1 MDIVQSVTSNK
12 KDIPQH
18 FIPIS
23 SYGCHKG
30 NSERKATRE
39 YKVLYRAWCDEQ
51 MSGIKFMANPH
62 NKNGQIFVDPA
73 EASRII
79 ESATAP
85 GSSPKAAADSKTA
98 TNPQYASACE
108 SLADIAQS
116 LAGVERLLERLVDA
130 AEAIA
135 TQPKTPQ
142 AELMQTI
149 GSNGFHH

>member
-1 MDIVQSVTSNK
+1 MEIVQSVTSNK

-73 EASRII
+73 EAKRVI
-79 ESATAP
+79 EATIAP
-85 GSSPKAAADSKTA
+85 IPSPKVAVETKRANDL
-98 TNPQYASACE
+98 QYESACE

-142 AELMQTI
+142 AELMHAI
-149 GSNGFHH
+149 GSNGFHS